1 MAILEDYKERFESL
15 AAHLRAASSS
25 LIAQDLKQ
33 ELVDEC
39 AEIEYYTKQDIKLLL
54 DQFAEIKDA
63 QLIITATFL
72 GMCRDIM
79 HMTAFKIIGCYKD
92 FTELKTIANGSLE
105 NLIFATTYLIY
116 DRDGKNIMEMYEN
129 E

>member
-1 MAILEDYKERFESL
+1 MAMLEDYKERFESL

-25 LIAQDLKQ
+25 LVLRDLKQ

-39 AEIEYYTKQDIKLLL
+39 AEIEYYTKQDMKLLL

-63 QLIITATFL
+63 QLITTATFL
-72 GMCRDIM
+72 GMCRDII
-79 HMTAFKIIGCYKD
+79 HMIAYKIIGCYKD
-92 FTELKTIANGSLE
+92 FTDLKTIADGSLE
-105 NLIFATTYLIY
+105 NVIFATTCLIY